1 MKTTLL
7 LALVSLLGAAHVR
20 GQSSDAPVDFD
31 KARQLF
37 EKRQGG
43 ATLTAEENAYLEKA
57 RAAHDAQAQKKGGN
71 GDLPPQGQ
79 DGIDWERAQK
89 LHQRENAGEKLTGD
103 ELGYLAS
110 AREAFARRSGGQP
123 PSSSTNPSPGAGAD
137 GIDWQK
143 AQDLFRREQSG
154 EKLSEA
160 DQKYLDHAKEVR
172 SRGGNRGG
180 GGGGGGRPAGGQRK
194 APESLKPLT
203 DMTAEDKYEGEEGG
217 LYGRGSNEPPEALKK
232 SADTA
237 LTEIKPLDAEGK
249 PSENGKIALVSISM
263 SNATQ
268 EFSFFKGI
276 ADKDPRKSDKLTIVD
291 CAQGGQTMAAW
302 AQPEGRPWPEA
313 MNRLKIA
320 EVSPQQVQVAWVK
333 LANAGPSGS
342 KTEHLATLEADT
354 IKVLHLLKERFPNL
368 RIAYLASRIYAGY
381 ANNGLNPEPY
391 AYEGAFAVRHLIQ
404 QQMNGDESLALSKS
418 PLLLWGPYLWAD
430 GEKGRKFD
438 NLKYTKDD
446 FGPDGT
452 HPSNSGREK
461 VANQLLEFFATNPLA
476 KSWFA
481 K

>member
-7 LALVSLLGAAHVR
+7 LALVSLFSAATLR
-20 GQSSDAPVDFD
+20 SQSADAPVDFA

-43 ATLTAEENAYLEKA
+43 ATLTADENAFLEKA
-57 RAAHDAQAQKKGGN
+57 RAAHDAQIQKTGGS
-71 GDLPPQGQ
+71 PQGQ
-79 DGIDWERAQK
+79 DGIDWK
-89 LHQRENAGEKLTGD
+89 
-103 ELGYLAS
+103 
-110 AREAFARRSGGQP
+110 
-123 PSSSTNPSPGAGAD
+123 
-137 GIDWQK
+137 K
-143 AQDLFRREQSG
+143 AQDLYNREKNG

-172 SRGGNRGG
+172 KR
-180 GGGGGGRPAGGQRK
+180 GGGGGRPANQRK
-194 APESLKPLT
+194 APDTLKPLT
-203 DMTAEDKYEGEEGG
+203 DMTADEVYEGEDGG
-217 LYGRGSNEPPEALKK
+217 LYGKGSNEPPEALKK
-232 SADTA
+232 SAATA
-237 LTEIKPLDAEGK
+237 LAEIQPLDTEGK
-249 PSENGKIALVSISM
+249 PSEGGKIALVSISM

-276 ADKDPRKSDKLTIVD
+276 ADKDSRKSDKLTIVD

-313 MNRLKIA
+313 MNRLKAA
-320 EVSPQQVQVAWVK
+320 EVSPQQIQVAWVK

-368 RIAYLASRIYAGY
+368 RVAYLASRIYGGY
-381 ANNGLNPEPY
+381 ASTGLNPEPY

-438 NLKYTKDD
+438 DLKYTKED
-446 FGPDGT
+446 FGGDGT

-461 VANQLLEFFATNPLA
+461 VAKQLLEFFATSLLA
-476 KSWFA
+476 KGWFA